1 MKFSKRISYTF
12 FLLISCLFLSHAQIP
27 DETLFSVNGHPVK
40 VSEFQYIYGKNNGKD
55 ADYSKKSLDEYLEL
69 YKKFKLKVEKAKKI
83 KLDTL
88 PELKEELNMYT
99 QQVSNSYIMDKEVTE
114 QLIREIYDRQ
124 KKDISVKHVFLQMPP
139 NPTPADTL
147 AAYNRAIKAYEE
159 IKKGVPFGKVVSD
172 ISDDRSNLEYS
183 GDLGYVTAMLPD
195 GFYEIE
201 TTLYNMQVGEI
212 SRPVRSSSGYHILR
226 VDDIRPAR
234 REMEIAQIL
243 VKKPAEKAILDQI
256 TKEIKSGTDFNQL
269 VQKYSADENTKS
281 KDGYIGFVGINQFEK
296 EFEDAIFKLAKDGEV
311 SSPIESRIGY
321 HFIKRISHKEE
332 LPYAQAREKIRA
344 MIESD
349 SRYQLAKSKV
359 IDKIKS
365 SNNFTLFQNNLD
377 KFTAALPADFTS
389 FSWEPSAALPDLSI
403 FSIGKQLYNSIDFAR
418 YLKSNTE
425 ERLIYP
431 NGTPAAQVLPG
442 LFNSYVNEKVIEFEQ
457 KHLAE
462 IYPEFKNL
470 MREYEEGILLFEIT
484 RQAVW
489 DKASS
494 DTVGLKKYYE
504 KNKDR
509 YKWNERALTNEYIIK
524 STDENVVKSVY
535 EYSGKNPIEKTIKKF
550 NKKQPL
556 ITYLKEYVEK
566 ESDEMKNLSWK
577 AGFLTPFSIDKEQGT
592 TTWKKV
598 EQIQPPVIKTL
609 DEARGY
615 VIADYQDFLEKEW
628 IADLEKEFKVE
639 INETVL
645 NKLIRK

>member
-12 FLLISCLFLSHAQIP
+12 FLLISSQILGITQNP
-27 DETLFSVNGHPVK
+27 DETLFSVNGNPVQ

-69 YKKFKLKVEKAKKI
+69 YKKFKLKVEKAKKL

-88 PELKEELNMYT
+88 PELKEELKMYT

-124 KKDISVKHVFLQMPP
+124 KKDISVKHVFIQMSP
-139 NPTPADTL
+139 NPTPADTI

-172 ISDDRSNLEYS
+172 NSDDRSNLEYS
-183 GDLGYVTAMLPD
+183 GDLGYITAMLPD

-201 TTLYNMQVGEI
+201 STLYTMQVGDV

-234 REMEIAQIL
+234 REMEVAQIL
-243 VKKPAEKAILDQI
+243 IKKPAEKALLDQI
-256 TKEIKSGTDFNQL
+256 STEIKSGTDFRQL

-296 EFEDAIFKLAKDGEV
+296 EFEDAIFNLKNDGDV
-311 SSPIESRIGY
+311 SIPMESRIGY
-321 HFIKRISHKEE
+321 HFIKRLSHKDEI
-332 LPYAQAREKIRA
+332 PYAQAKEKIKA
-344 MIESD
+344 LLESD
-349 SRYQLAKSKV
+349 SRYQVAKSKV

-365 SNNFTLFQNNLD
+365 TNNFTVFQNNLE

-389 FSWEPSAALPDLSI
+389 FSWEPSTNLPDLSI
-403 FSIGKQLYNSIDFAR
+403 FSIGKQLYNSLDFAR

-431 NGTPAAQVLPG
+431 NGTLPTQVIPG
-442 LFNSYVNEKVIEFEQ
+442 LFNGYVNEKVIEFEQ

-462 IYPEFKNL
+462 LYPEFRNL

-494 DTVGLKKYYE
+494 DTAGLQKYYE
-504 KNKDR
+504 KNKDK
-509 YKWNERALTNEYIIK
+509 YKWNERALINEYIIK
-524 STDENVVKSVY
+524 STDENVVKSIY
-535 EYSGKNPIEKTIKKF
+535 EFSGKNSIEKSIKKF
-550 NKKQPL
+550 NRKQQQ
-556 ITYLKEYVEK
+556 ITYLKEYLEK

-577 AGFLTPFSIDKEQGT
+577 AGFVTPYTIDKEQSKS
-592 TTWKKV
+592 TWKKV
-598 EQIQPPVIKTL
+598 ELIQPPVFKTL

-615 VIADYQDFLEKEW
+615 VIADYQDHLEKEW

-639 INETVL
+639 INENVL
-645 NKLIRK
+645 NKLIKK